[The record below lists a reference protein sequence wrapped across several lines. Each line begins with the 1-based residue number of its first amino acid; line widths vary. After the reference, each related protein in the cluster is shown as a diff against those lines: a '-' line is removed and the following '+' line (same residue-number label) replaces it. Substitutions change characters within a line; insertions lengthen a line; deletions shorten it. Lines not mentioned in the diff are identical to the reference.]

1 MRTMNEDPGVLDF
14 LVQQFNLNPIV
25 FAVRINDIIY
35 ITKKNVMG
43 DGHITIADYDG
54 EAFLVKCF
62 SNGGE
67 VFENITGTP
76 VELTN
81 FIIEKIL

>member
-35 ITKKNVMG
+35 ITKKNIMG
-43 DGHITIADYDG
+43 DDHITIADYDG

-62 SNGGE
+62 TNGSAIC
-67 VFENITGTP
+67 ENITNTP
-76 VELTN
+76 VELVN
-81 FIIEKIL
+81 LIIKKIL